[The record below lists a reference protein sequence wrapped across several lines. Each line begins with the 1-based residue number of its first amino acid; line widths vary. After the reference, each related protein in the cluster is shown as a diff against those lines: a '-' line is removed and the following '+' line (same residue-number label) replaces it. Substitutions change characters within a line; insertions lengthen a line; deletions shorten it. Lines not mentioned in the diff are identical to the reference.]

1 MFLIKLISAVV
12 AGIAAVTVTTLV
24 IVLTEMNTRYINS
37 KASTALMIVEKTG
50 REMSFSGET
59 VINMV
64 GSLRSN
70 WALMAYIG
78 DTDKTSENSS
88 YSTYNIVNTING
100 LLTNDI
106 TGQMSIIIVGT
117 NGISYVS
124 DGSGLAM
131 PVAELLG
138 SDITAK
144 AAADP
149 VGISYQ
155 FLPRGLTRATS
166 RQRAFVAV
174 APVAASADE
183 EPAAYIYITISRQAL
198 REYYNDLS
206 DSGNFIVL
214 MDDSGRCVSSSID
227 DYIGLD
233 VGDAIETVKEGV
245 DKPFFEVEFNK
256 QKLTCVARPVDYWG
270 LIMVS
275 IVDHGNSPEMKS
287 AARYVLI
294 VNLSVS
300 VATIILA
307 ALLINRL
314 THPLKKLAMRMSRLK
329 SGDLMDRLPVCGEY
343 EIQELTGAY
352 NYMMDSI
359 DSHLRQVKQMEQQKR
374 KAEILAL
381 QTQINPHFI
390 YNTLSSV
397 KWLIWRGENQKA
409 ATALELFSTLIKSM
423 ASSVS
428 EMIPFREEVEN
439 LKSYAKLQQI
449 RYGDRIRV
457 VFNVSDG
464 CMDLTAPKM
473 ILQPIIENAFFHA
486 FADSS
491 DGTIN
496 VFASKVGQSLV
507 IEVIDDGAG
516 FPGDKLESATC
527 AEAAEMSAGF
537 GGVGLINVDERLRL
551 LFGSESGIA
560 ITSEPGVGAVVRV
573 TIPN

>member
-24 IVLTEMNTRYINS
+24 IVLTEMNSRYINS
-37 KASTALMIVEKTG
+37 KTSTALMIVEKTR

-59 VINMV
+59 VINMI
-64 GSLRSN
+64 GALRSN

-88 YSTYNIVNTING
+88 YSTYSLVTTISS
-100 LLTNDI
+100 LLENDI
-106 TGQMSIIIVGT
+106 TGQMSIIIVGI
-117 NGISYVS
+117 NGVSYVS

-131 PVAELLG
+131 PAAELLG

-155 FLPRGLTRATS
+155 FLSQGLTRATS

-174 APVAASADE
+174 APVATSTDK

-198 REYYNDLS
+198 TEYYSELS

-214 MDDSGRCVSSSID
+214 MDDSGRCVSSSSS
-227 DYIGLD
+227 DYIGVE
-233 VGDAIETVKEGV
+233 VGDAIETVKDAV

-275 IVDHGNSPEMKS
+275 IVDHGDSPEMKS
-287 AARYVLI
+287 ATRYVLL
-294 VNLSVS
+294 VDVSVS
-300 VATIILA
+300 ITTIILA
-307 ALLINRL
+307 ALLLNRL
-314 THPLKKLAMRMSRLK
+314 THPLKKLTKRMSRLK
-329 SGDLMDRLPVCGEY
+329 SGDFMDRLPVSGEY

-359 DSHLRQVKQMEQQKR
+359 DSYLRQVKQIESQKR

-409 ATALELFSTLIKSM
+409 ATALELFITLMKGM

-428 EMIPFREEVEN
+428 EMIPFREEVED
-439 LKSYAKLQQI
+439 LKNYAILQQI
-449 RYGDRIRV
+449 RYGDHIRI
-457 VFNVSDG
+457 VFNINDD
-464 CMDLTAPKM
+464 CMDLTTPKM

-491 DGTIN
+491 DGTIS
-496 VFASKVGQSLV
+496 VFASKAGQSLV

-516 FPGDKLESATC
+516 FPGGKLECATC
-527 AEAAEMSAGF
+527 AQAAEMNGGF
-537 GGVGLINVDERLRL
+537 GGVGLSNVDERLRL
-551 LFGSESGIA
+551 LFGSEFGIA
-560 ITSEPGVGAVVRV
+560 ITSEPGIGTVITV